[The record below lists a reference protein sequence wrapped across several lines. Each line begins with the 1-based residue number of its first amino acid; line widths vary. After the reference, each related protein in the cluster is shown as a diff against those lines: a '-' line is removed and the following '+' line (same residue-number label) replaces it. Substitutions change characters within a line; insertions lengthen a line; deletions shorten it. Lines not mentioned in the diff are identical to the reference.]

1 MQDIIPIPLAISLN
15 VINVHKRHT
24 LVLLH
29 HLYVLHVPLIYSL
42 DMLLVYAQYVKM
54 ELIYRI
60 QLIHI
65 VQYVVLV
72 PILILLVV
80 TYNTVTFVLL
90 VHHRN
95 KVVVIVVYV
104 YLDIILLLSRVVSV
118 WPVLL
123 VNTILSI
130 IQLAAMSVHLVVLL
144 PPQLKLAVVHVH
156 LGSLLIVLI

>member
-1 MQDIIPIPLAISLN
+1 MQDIIPIPVASSVN

-144 PPQLKLAVVHVH
+144 PPQLKLPVVHVH

>member
-1 MQDIIPIPLAISLN
+1 MN
-15 VINVHKRHT
+15 VINVHKRPT

-80 TYNTVTFVLL
+80 TYNTVTVVLL

-130 IQLAAMSVHLVVLL
+130 IQLAAMSVQLVLLL
-144 PPQLKLAVVHVH
+144 PPQL
-156 LGSLLIVLI
+156 